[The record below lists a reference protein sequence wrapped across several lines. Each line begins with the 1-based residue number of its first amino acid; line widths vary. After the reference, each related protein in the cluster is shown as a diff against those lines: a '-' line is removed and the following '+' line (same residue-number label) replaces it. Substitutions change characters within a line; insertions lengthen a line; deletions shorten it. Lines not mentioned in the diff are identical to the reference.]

1 MTIDIMKVLVERTKD
16 TDKII
21 EKYIPRK
28 YTEKDMEILAGK
40 PRYKYNTEASTLSI
54 SKPIWDLLDRGGKRW
69 RPAMMLMIID
79 ALGKKSSDYK
89 DFSIIPE
96 IIHNATIVHDDIEDN
111 SETRREKPC
120 LHKIYGDDIAIN
132 VGDGMFF
139 LPIKVFM
146 KHKDK
151 LTKEQMIKLYEI
163 YTQEMINVCL
173 GQGMDISWH
182 KGHANAD
189 KITEEEYLQMC
200 AYKTGCLARMSAK
213 IGACVSGAS
222 DETIEK
228 LGSLAEAIGVAFQIQ
243 DDVLNLIGEEFK
255 KGKGGVGED
264 IHEGKRTLMV
274 VHTLNNASE
283 KERKRLLEILNMHT
297 WDSNLINEAI
307 AIMKKYN
314 AFDHAKTR
322 AKKILENAWK
332 DAENL
337 LNNSPAKQEL
347 EAFAHFLIDR
357 KI

>member
-1 MTIDIMKVLVERTKD
+1 MSIDIMKVLVERTKD
-16 TDKII
+16 IDKII
-21 EKYIPRK
+21 ENYIPRK

-40 PRYKYNTEASTLSI
+40 PRYKYNLEASTLSI
-54 SKPIWDLLDRGGKRW
+54 SDPIWDLLDRGGKRW

-96 IIHNATIVHDDIEDN
+96 VIHNATIVHDDIEDN

-146 KHKDK
+146 THKEK
-151 LTKEQMIKLYEI
+151 LTKDQTIKLYEI

-182 KGHANAD
+182 KGTANAD
-189 KITEEEYLQMC
+189 KITEAEYLQMC

-213 IGACVSGAS
+213 LGACVAGA
-222 DETIEK
+222 DEKTIEK
-228 LGSLAEAIGVAFQIQ
+228 LGILAESIGVAFQIQ
-243 DDVLNLIGEEFK
+243 DDILNLIGEEFK
-255 KGKGGVGED
+255 KGKGGFGED

-274 VHTLNNASE
+274 VHTLNKADE
-283 KERKRLLEILNMHT
+283 KDRKRLLEILNMHT
-297 WDSNLINEAI
+297 WNSLLINEAI
-307 AIMKKYN
+307 ELMKKYN
-314 AFDHAKTR
+314 AFDYAKTR
-322 AKKILENAWK
+322 AKQILEDSWKEAATLLKESNAK
-332 DAENL
+332 E
-337 LNNSPAKQEL
+337 EL
-347 EAFAHFLIDR
+347 KAFAHFLIDR